1 MFRGCLPII
10 AAVAMPGPTTPL
22 WAQVDESAAV
32 RKVVESLA
40 ANIQAKNLAGND
52 TLFARGRGAIVQ
64 LHTSGNR
71 NANQ

>member
-1 MFRGCLPII
+1 MFRGVLAIMP
-10 AAVAMPGPTTPL
+10 AVAMPGPTTPL
-22 WAQVDESAAV
+22 WAQADESAAV

-52 TLFARGRGAIVQ
+52 TLFAQGRGVIVQ
-64 LHTSGNR
+64 LHPSGRR

>member
-1 MFRGCLPII
+1 MFRGCLAIMP
-10 AAVAMPGPTTPL
+10 AVAMPGPTTPL
-22 WAQVDESAAV
+22 WAQADESAAV
-32 RKVVESLA
+32 RTVVEALA

-52 TLFARGRGAIVQ
+52 TLFARSGGAIVQ